1 MTRAV
6 DQKKAANYLKKANGA
21 LRMAKIAIK
30 EGEYD
35 NATMSAIH
43 GAINA
48 LDALTVSFLG
58 KRASGAHTD
67 VLSLVK
73 GILAAGEYRDIQKQF
88 TSLLSMKNASEYQ
101 PDLMD
106 RQGAEDAVKWAD
118 RIIARVKDRMKGLET
133 SQE

>member
-6 DQKKAANYLKKANGA
+6 DTKKATNYMKKADGSI
-21 LRMAKIAIK
+21 RMARIAIK

-48 LDALTVSFLG
+48 LDALTISYLG

-67 VLSLVK
+67 VLSLIK
-73 GILAAGEYRDIQKQF
+73 GIFAANEYHDIQKQF

-106 RQGAEDAVKWAD
+106 RQDAENAVKWAE
-118 RIIARVKDRMKGLET
+118 RIIAKAKDKLKGLEAG
-133 SQE
+133 

>member
-6 DQKKAANYLKKANGA
+6 DTKKATNYIRKADGA

-35 NATMSAIH
+35 NATMSAVH

-48 LDALTVSFLG
+48 LDALTTSYLG

-67 VLSLVK
+67 VLSLVMS
-73 GILAAGEYRDIQKQF
+73 ITTPSEYHDIQKQF
-88 TSLLSMKNASEYQ
+88 TSLLSMKMLQSISQ
-101 PDLMD
+101 
-106 RQGAEDAVKWAD
+106 
-118 RIIARVKDRMKGLET
+118 T
-133 SQE
+133 SWKSKMQKTR